1 VLHLTRE
8 DSARR
13 VVDQLS
19 SENNADWDIGVYR
32 LLSELRHEDCR

>member
-1 VLHLTRE
+1 VLHLTGE

-13 VVDQLS
+13 VVDQLA
-19 SENNADWDIGVYR
+19 SETDADWDMGVYR